1 MSPSNPFID
10 RETGQIDTDRVL
22 VEAIP
27 IAKLIGLFVAI
38 ALVPLLVVFVLVGNS
53 AIGMLFILVAQFV
66 LAVGAGV
73 VLLYIITRA
82 IRLANE

>member
-53 AIGMLFILVAQFV
+53 AIGMLFTLVAQFV